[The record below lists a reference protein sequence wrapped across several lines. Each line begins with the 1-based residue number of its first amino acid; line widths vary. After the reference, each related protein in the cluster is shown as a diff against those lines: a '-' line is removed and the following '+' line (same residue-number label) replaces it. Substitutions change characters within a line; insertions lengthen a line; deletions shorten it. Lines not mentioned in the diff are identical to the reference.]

1 MGWLIALGVS
11 VLLAVTPVGIR
22 LRYNSKGIFLQAVMG
37 LVRITIL
44 PKKKKSK
51 DNKRAKDKKQPP
63 DKEKKPAKKTAKTG
77 KPAAP
82 SAKEQG
88 GSVTD
93 FLPLVKVG
101 LDFLGEFRRKLRLDN
116 LELKLILGGGDPDD
130 LAVNYGKAWAAVGNL
145 MPQLE
150 RIFVIRKRNIEVECD
165 FMAEQTLAIAR
176 VQVTITVGRLLA
188 TLVRYGIRAMR
199 EYLKIT
205 NKRKGGA
212 LQ

>member
-22 LRYNSKGIFLQAVMG
+22 LRYNSEGIFLQAVMG
-37 LVRITIL
+37 LVHITVL

-63 DKEKKPAKKTAKTG
+63 DKEKKPAKKTG
-77 KPAAP
+77 KSSAP

-165 FMAEQTLAIAR
+165 FMAEQTLVIAR

>member
-1 MGWLIALGVS
+1 MGWLIALGVL

-22 LRYNSKGIFLQAVMG
+22 LRYNSEGIFLQAVMG
-37 LVRITIL
+37 LVRITVL

-63 DKEKKPAKKTAKTG
+63 DKGKKPAKKTAKTG
-77 KPAAP
+77 KSAAP

-165 FMAEQTLAIAR
+165 FMAEQTLVIAR
-176 VQVTITVGRLLA
+176 VQVTITIGRLLA

>member
-1 MGWLIALGVS
+1 MGWLIALGVL

-22 LRYNSKGIFLQAVMG
+22 LRYNSEGIFLQAVMG
-37 LVRITIL
+37 LVHITVL

-82 SAKEQG
+82 SSKEQG

-116 LELKLILGGGDPDD
+116 LELKLIFGGGDPDD

-165 FMAEQTLAIAR
+165 FMAEQTLVIAR

>member
-1 MGWLIALGVS
+1 MGWLIALGVLA
-11 VLLAVTPVGIR
+11 LLAVTPVGIR
-22 LRYNSKGIFLQAVMG
+22 LRYNSEGIFLQAVVG
-37 LVRITIL
+37 LIHITIL
-44 PKKKKSK
+44 PRKKKL
-51 DNKRAKDKKQPP
+51 KDKEPP
-63 DKEKKPAKKTAKTG
+63 AVQEKKPLKKATKASKSSI
-77 KPAAP
+77 P
-82 SAKEQG
+82 SKKEQG
-88 GSVTD
+88 GSVSD

-150 RIFVIRKRNIEVECD
+150 RVFVIRKRNIEVECD
-165 FMAEQTLAIAR
+165 FMAEQTLLIAR
-176 VQVTITVGRLLA
+176 VRVTITIGRLLA
-188 TLVRYGIRAMR
+188 TLVRYGIRGMR

>member
-1 MGWLIALGVS
+1 M
-11 VLLAVTPVGIR
+11 
-22 LRYNSKGIFLQAVMG
+22 
-37 LVRITIL
+37 
-44 PKKKKSK
+44 
-51 DNKRAKDKKQPP
+51 
-63 DKEKKPAKKTAKTG
+63 
-77 KPAAP
+77 
-82 SAKEQG
+82 
-88 GSVTD
+88 
-93 FLPLVKVG
+93 KVG
-101 LDFLGEFRRKLRLDN
+101 LDFLGEFRRKLRLDK

-165 FMAEQTLAIAR
+165 FMAEQTLVIAR

>member
-1 MGWLIALGVS
+1 MGWLIALGVL
-11 VLLAVTPVGIR
+11 VLLAVTPVGIH
-22 LRYNSKGIFLQAVMG
+22 LRYNSEGVFLQAVAG
-37 LVRITIL
+37 LIRITLL
-44 PKKKKSK
+44 PQKKKTK
-51 DNKRAKDKKQPP
+51 DSKQPAVG
-63 DKEKKPAKKTAKTG
+63 DKKPAKKPTKPNQPATAK
-77 KPAAP
+77 P
-82 SAKEQG
+82 KEKG

-93 FLPLVKVG
+93 FLPLVRVG
-101 LDFLGEFRRKLRLDN
+101 LDFLGEFRRKPRLDN

-165 FMAEQTLAIAR
+165 FTAEQTLVVSR
-176 VQVTITVGRLLA
+176 VQVTITIGRLLSI
-188 TLVRYGIRAMR
+188 LVRYGIRAVR

-205 NKRKGGA
+205 KKRKGGA